1 MWATNANRNLI
12 LEKMTT
18 QVKMIGE
25 SIVGVSS
32 KCTLSHIYLNIIIKI
47 PSNFCSTPDVDYEC

>member
-1 MWATNANRNLI
+1 MWTTNANRNLI

-25 SIVGVSS
+25 SILGVS
-32 KCTLSHIYLNIIIKI
+32 
-47 PSNFCSTPDVDYEC
+47 F